1 MKIRP
6 GTISEIEKFQLYDEA
21 NDGEQITVV
30 ERDGQVVAY
39 AQHTDGDIYFL
50 ESEAKGAGRLLV
62 DWLKSEYDYLVAKS
76 VEPTA
81 AGFWQKMGFQFGKT
95 DGFGGEDWDWE

>member
-1 MKIRP
+1 MTIRT

-21 NDGEQITVV
+21 NDGEQVTVV
-30 ERDGQVVAY
+30 EIDGQIAAY

-50 ESEAKGAGRLLV
+50 ESEAKGAGRMLV
-62 DWLKSEYDYLVAKS
+62 EWFQGEYGYLVAKS

-81 AGFWQKMGFQFGKT
+81 AGFWSKMGFQPAGK
-95 DGFGGEDWDWE
+95 DGFGGENWDYE